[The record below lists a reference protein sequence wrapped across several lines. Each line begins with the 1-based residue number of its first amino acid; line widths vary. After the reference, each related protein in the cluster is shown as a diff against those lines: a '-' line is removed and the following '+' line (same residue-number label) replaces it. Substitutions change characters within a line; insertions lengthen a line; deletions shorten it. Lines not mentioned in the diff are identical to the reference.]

1 MESAPLRIVDRT
13 VETAKIGSLLSSV
26 ALITKMPNP
35 TSFDD
40 AINPLAVSPLDGRV
54 RSHHARHLGLTL
66 VELLVVIAIIGTLI
80 AILLPAVQAARES
93 SRRLQCA
100 NQLKQIATA
109 IHAYNDS
116 LQFLPPGNYASTWG
130 NCPGGQ
136 PPVDSKNSEDR
147 ANWLIAILPY
157 LENRSLRSR
166 YDVKSTNEGAGNQSV
181 RESTVATY
189 VCPADFD
196 SDRLQIPA
204 MGPAAADALNISY
217 RPGSYRAMAGRSDGF
232 VFLDG
237 GYFIDFPREYRGPIH
252 VVGIAGFTRERFK
265 DIRDGASHTL
275 MVGESTTRTN
285 PEFRTLWAYSYA
297 FYSLSSAT
305 PQDRILFGDYDRCRC
320 AGGGGGSFPC
330 RRGWGSNHPGGIN
343 FACCDGSVHFLN
355 TQIDINL
362 FAGLATIDGR
372 EVVQM
377 PD

>member
-1 MESAPLRIVDRT
+1 
-13 VETAKIGSLLSSV
+13 LLPSV
-26 ALITKMPNP
+26 ALNTKMPNP
-35 TSFDD
+35 TSFDYGV
-40 AINPLAVSPLDGRV
+40 NSRAVSPPDGQV
-54 RSHHARHLGLTL
+54 RLHRARHSGLTL

-157 LENRSLRSR
+157 LENRSLSSC
-166 YDVKSTNEGAGNQSV
+166 YDAKSTNEDARNQSI
-181 RESTVATY
+181 RESVVAVY
-189 VCPADFD
+189 VCPADYD
-196 SDRLQIPA
+196 ADRLQIPA
-204 MGPAAADALNISY
+204 MGPGAADALNIAY

-232 VFLDG
+232 VFLDD
-237 GYFIDFPREYRGPIH
+237 GYFLDFPREYRGPIH
-252 VVGIAGFTRERFK
+252 VVGIAGFMRERFK

-285 PEFRTLWAYSYA
+285 PGFRTLWAYSHA

-305 PQDRILFGDYDRCRC
+305 PQDRILWGDYDRCRA
-320 AGGGGGSFPC
+320 AGGDGNSFPC
-330 RRGWGSNHPGGIN
+330 RRGWGSNHKGGLN
-343 FACCDGSVHFLN
+343 FACCDGSVHFIE
-355 TQIDINL
+355 TTIDMNL

-372 EVVQM
+372 EVAQA